1 MNLILSEI
9 VTVLH
14 NEYPKGYGS
23 AFIGQN
29 SFPEVR
35 NEISVEHFRNQINK
49 NLPILFYEFY
59 EWALD
64 VNFPVVDITTL
75 THIEEHQNKM
85 ETLHAILDETKMWNE
100 QIHEEWNSGFVALC
114 RWDSAY
120 QMVIDTDGYI
130 SNQKGSIAYWDFK
143 GGSGYY
149 LEYANFET
157 FLKTKL
163 ELLKQNLYF
172 PPPISNSNI
181 DESYKEYEDFCYGKT
196 SEKIRVIKERVN
208 GKTNFISF

>member
-1 MNLILSEI
+1 MNLIVSDIEA
-9 VTVLH
+9 VLN
-14 NEYPKGYGS
+14 NEYPKGYGC
-23 AFIGQN
+23 AFIGRN

-35 NEISVEHFRNQINK
+35 NEVSLEQFRSQINR
-49 NLPILFYEFY
+49 NLPILFYDFY

-64 VNFPVVDITTL
+64 VNFPFFDTSKL
-75 THIEEHQNKM
+75 THIEDHQNKM
-85 ETLHAILDETKMWNE
+85 ETLHSILDDTKIWNK
-100 QIHEEWNSGFVALC
+100 QIHEEWNFGFVPLC
-114 RWDSAY
+114 SWDSAY
-120 QMVIDTDGYI
+120 QMVIDTYGCI
-130 SNQKGSIAYWDFK
+130 NNQKGSIAYWDFK

-181 DESYKEYEDFCYGKT
+181 NESYKLYEDFCYGKT
-196 SEKIRVIKERVN
+196 SEKIRIIKERVK
-208 GKTNFISF
+208 GKTKFISF